1 MDSRRLPLLSS
12 VAVILL
18 FTGATRSEAGW
29 LSGRDGRFRPFHH
42 HSCTPLCPPPS
53 CVVANPCECL
63 PLLLP
68 TPCAPA
74 SLAVV
79 PEVVPASPLRLSGGA
94 WYMSPTGH
102 ATTFL
107 DTGRGFRFQLPPFS
121 TSPPLYVLPPGGFG
135 PPGETP
141 PGGGSPPPPF
151 GGPPS
156 GPPSG
161 PPGGPPGEPPGE
173 PPGAEVTPVPSPPA
187 VVLLVLGA
195 VGLAAFRRRFFPLRV

>member
-53 CVVANPCECL
+53 CVVTNPCECL

-74 SLAVV
+74 SLALV
-79 PEVVPASPLRLSGGA
+79 PEVLPASPLRLSGGA

-107 DTGRGFRFQLPPFS
+107 DTGRGVSVPLLPFS

-135 PPGETP
+135 PPGEIP
-141 PGGGSPPPPF
+141 PGGGYPPPF
-151 GGPPS
+151 GGPPGS
-156 GPPSG
+156 PPSG